1 MPQLAVNE
9 LYPGPDADDVC
20 ACNSIVYSLLSAC
33 AACQSRFYI
42 DWTSW
47 TTHCATIIVA
57 GFPKTISND
66 IAVPRWAY
74 NNMTN
79 ASVSKFDIDQ
89 AIETTAGG
97 TITHTRAQAS
107 TVPAS
112 TASDS
117 APGHLTGTSK
127 GLMIVGSVVGSVVA
141 AYLVI
146 WLVLRWARR
155 RAGKPLSEGQIYRP
169 LVQIKIP
176 YEPIDNKSLTFS
188 PLKEMDITSR
198 DQDTNHPFASSG
210 YSGADLPGYLFTS
223 PGSDHQQSPAIESS
237 ELFTTVGGHSSSA
250 GHDLER
256 RSSVAAQSPATSART
271 NPIGRRGAFRG
282 VNFSLP

>member
-1 MPQLAVNE
+1 MRSSPILT
-9 LYPGPDADDVC
+9 
-20 ACNSIVYSLLSAC
+20 IV
-33 AACQSRFYI
+33 
-42 DWTSW
+42 
-47 TTHCATIIVA
+47 
-57 GFPKTISND
+57 
-66 IAVPRWAY
+66 
-74 NNMTN
+74 
-79 ASVSKFDIDQ
+79 
-89 AIETTAGG
+89 G

-117 APGHLTGTSK
+117 APGHQTGTSK

-176 YEPIDNKSLTFS
+176 YEPIDSLTFS

-198 DQDTNHPFASSG
+198 DHPSG
-210 YSGADLPGYLFTS
+210 YSGADLPGYLFVSRTTRFKT
-223 PGSDHQQSPAIESS
+223 HAICTRRMQSSQYSRHRQAVIISS
-237 ELFTTVGGHSSSA
+237 L
-250 GHDLER
+250 R
-256 RSSVAAQSPATSART
+256 R
-271 NPIGRRGAFRG
+271 
-282 VNFSLP
+282 

>member
-1 MPQLAVNE
+1 VRSSPILT
-9 LYPGPDADDVC
+9 
-20 ACNSIVYSLLSAC
+20 IV
-33 AACQSRFYI
+33 
-42 DWTSW
+42 
-47 TTHCATIIVA
+47 
-57 GFPKTISND
+57 
-66 IAVPRWAY
+66 
-74 NNMTN
+74 
-79 ASVSKFDIDQ
+79 
-89 AIETTAGG
+89 G

-210 YSGADLPGYLFTS
+210 YSGADLPGYLFVSRTTRFKT
-223 PGSDHQQSPAIESS
+223 HAICTRRMQSSQYSRHRQAVIISS
-237 ELFTTVGGHSSSA
+237 L
-250 GHDLER
+250 R
-256 RSSVAAQSPATSART
+256 R
-271 NPIGRRGAFRG
+271 
-282 VNFSLP
+282 